1 MSFNEKSTMSEWQKK
16 VQTLI
21 SLPLRLCDGF
31 YDCAVHVSKKENSN
45 KRGDRMKKK
54 AIRGENDSAAMFIG
68 DFVY

>member
-1 MSFNEKSTMSEWQKK
+1 MSLNEKNTMSEWQKK

-31 YDCAVHVSKKENSN
+31 YNCAVHVSKKENSN

-54 AIRGENDSAAMFIG
+54 VIRGENDSAAIFIR

>member
-1 MSFNEKSTMSEWQKK
+1 MKKVMEWQKR

-31 YDCAVHVSKKENSN
+31 YNCAVHVSKKKNSN
-45 KRGDRMKKK
+45 KRGDSMKKGDK
-54 AIRGENDSAAMFIG
+54 GENDSAAMFIR